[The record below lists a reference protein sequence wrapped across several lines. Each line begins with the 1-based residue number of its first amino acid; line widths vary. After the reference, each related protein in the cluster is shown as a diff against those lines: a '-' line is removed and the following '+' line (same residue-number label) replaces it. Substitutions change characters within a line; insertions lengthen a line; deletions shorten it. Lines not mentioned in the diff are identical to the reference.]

1 MTLFSA
7 RRTRVFLCLVATA
20 VACWLF
26 AGVAQAAL
34 TGTAPTISGNAQQG
48 QTLTVTQG
56 KWTDDTTATITGIT
70 DAWESCTVGAG
81 ATCSAVGSGTTYTV
95 AATDI
100 GNTIQVVETATTD
113 TDGSAMMT
121 SAPTAQVTALPPAPP
136 VNTSP
141 PTIAG
146 TAQQGKVLT
155 MTQGQWTGA
164 TTITDQWELCT
175 PTCSAISGSI
185 GTTYTPTAADV
196 GHTVEVVETATNTG
210 GSTTITIGPTVAV
223 TALPPA
229 NTSAPTIAGTA
240 QIGQVLTLTQGIWTN
255 SPTVTDQWEQCTGA
269 TCSAIAGQ
277 TGTTYTVTA
286 ADVGKTIR
294 VLETA
299 TNSGGSSP
307 VPSNATSPIVAPPT
321 ANSAPSISG
330 TSQQGSL
337 LTENH
342 ASWTG
347 SPTSFGY
354 QWYRCVNSSCTAIPG
369 ATSQTYTPTAADV
382 GAAILV
388 AETASNAGGPGA
400 PANSALTAPIT
411 TPAGVVPV
419 PASSSPPTVSGTPQQ
434 GQPLREGHGNW
445 SNNPSSFGYQWESC
459 SFFGCATIPGAT
471 GQTYTLTAGDV
482 GQSIFVVETASNSG
496 GAAHAASA
504 RTGTVTATSAISLA
518 ASSSGPLTNQTVTLV
533 ATISSSSGNVD
544 PAGSLTFFNGG
555 NAIGGCANQS
565 FKSTSPSIS
574 LICQASFPAG
584 TARLAAVYTPN
595 AGLPV
600 AASASSTVMLNVGR
614 DSTSTS
620 LAITKRIARLKRA
633 TYTATVLL
641 PVSNSGP
648 IHPTGSIQFLDRGRP
663 IRGCGNR
670 PLNKLAAT
678 CAIKYRS
685 LGTHRIS
692 ARYSGDSNFAQST
705 SPTRSAQIVKHSSG
719 PGTLGFISSTLEW
732 QFQYHPAY
740 TLVKALR
747 ADGVV
752 KGTTVLVACAG
763 KGCAFSRRSIQVKTA
778 TPIDLLPAF
787 HKRHLRVGSQITLR
801 IMRPHWV
808 GKYYSFTMRAGRG
821 PLIVLSCLGVGR
833 SRPGLGC

>member
-1 MTLFSA
+1 MTMFSA
-7 RRTRVFLCLVATA
+7 RRTRVFLCLMATA
-20 VACWLF
+20 VTCWLC
-26 AGVAQAAL
+26 AGVAQALPANTTPPAI
-34 TGTAPTISGNAQQG
+34 TGTAQQG
-48 QTLTVTQG
+48 QTLHLQAGT
-56 KWTDDTTATITGIT
+56 WTDTADPTTLKVT
-70 DAWESCTVGAG
+70 DEWETCTG
-81 ATCSAVGSGTTYTV
+81 ATCTAISPAPAGAYTLT
-95 AATDI
+95 AADV
-100 GNTIQVVETATTD
+100 GNTIKVVETAATT
-113 TDGSAMMT
+113 TDGSAM
-121 SAPTAQVTALPPAPP
+121 L
-136 VNTSP
+136 N
-141 PTIAG
+141 
-146 TAQQGKVLT
+146 
-155 MTQGQWTGA
+155 A
-164 TTITDQWELCT
+164 TT
-175 PTCSAISGSI
+175 A
-185 GTTYTPTAADV
+185 
-196 GHTVEVVETATNTG
+196 
-210 GSTTITIGPTVAV
+210 AV

-229 NTSAPTIAGTA
+229 NTVLPKIAGTA
-240 QIGQVLTLTQGIWTN
+240 QIGKVLTLTQGQWTN
-255 SPTVTDQWEQCTGA
+255 NPTITDQWESCTVGTGP
-269 TCSAIAGQ
+269 TCSPIAGR

-286 ADVGKTIR
+286 ADIGKTIE

-299 TNSGGSSP
+299 TNTGGSLP
-307 VPSNATSPIVAPPT
+307 VPSNATSPIVAPPSPI
-321 ANSAPSISG
+321 SAPSISG
-330 TSQQGSL
+330 TPQQGSP
-337 LTENH
+337 LTEHNGT
-342 ASWTG
+342 WNG
-347 SPTSFGY
+347 SPTSFSY
-354 QWYRCVNSSCTAIPG
+354 QWERCAASGCTAIPG
-369 ATSQTYTPTAADV
+369 AISQTYTPTAADV

-400 PANSALTAPIT
+400 PANSALTAAIT
-411 TPAGVVPV
+411 TPAGAVPV
-419 PASSSPPTVSGTPQQ
+419 PASSSAPTVSGTPQQ
-434 GQPLREGHGNW
+434 GQTLREGHGNW

-459 SFFGCATIPGAT
+459 SFFGCAAIPGAT

-504 RTGTVTATSAISLA
+504 RTGTVTATSAISLT

-533 ATISSSSGNVD
+533 ATISSSSGNAD
-544 PAGSLTFFNGG
+544 PAGSLTFVNGG

-600 AASASSTVMLNVGR
+600 AASASPAVMLNVGR

-648 IHPTGSIQFLDRGRP
+648 IHPTGSIQFLDRGRA
-663 IRGCGNR
+663 IRGCGSR
-670 PLNKLAAT
+670 PLNKLSAT
-678 CAIKYRS
+678 CAIEYKS

-692 ARYSGDSNFAQST
+692 ARYSGDSNFAPST

-763 KGCAFSRRSIQVKTA
+763 KGCPFSRRSIQVKTA
-778 TPIDLLPAF
+778 TSVDLLPAF

-808 GKYYSFTMRAGRG
+808 GKYYSFTMRGGRG